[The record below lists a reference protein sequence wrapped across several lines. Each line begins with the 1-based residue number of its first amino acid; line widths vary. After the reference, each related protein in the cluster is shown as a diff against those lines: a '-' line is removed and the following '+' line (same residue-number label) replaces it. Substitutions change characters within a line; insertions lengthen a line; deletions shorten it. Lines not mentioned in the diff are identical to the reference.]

1 MSSNKSSIAQKDL
14 LILYICNL
22 HSQMHTWYTYKLK
35 EHSEASKV
43 LDCIVTASQL
53 LELKHILKKYL
64 CIFCNNYKK
73 KPKRRPRCQFFLHC
87 VIPATVAI
95 VTFPCCNADAG
106 TIIPWGLSV
115 PAMALGIC

>member
-1 MSSNKSSIAQKDL
+1 M
-14 LILYICNL
+14 
-22 HSQMHTWYTYKLK
+22 K
-35 EHSEASKV
+35 EIKMKSKV
-43 LDCIVTASQL
+43 QVL
-53 LELKHILKKYL
+53 LY
-64 CIFCNNYKK
+64 
-73 KPKRRPRCQFFLHC
+73 C